1 MMTSRA
7 QKRSL
12 EDISVDCSELNEHFQ
27 LPLVTDDLNVI
38 ADEMERLAR
47 VGADKRDCLQIARAG
62 LIGLELE
69 MYDAWASGTRMPH
82 FDWINSRPAPTGRGS
97 AKRYQ
102 KHAAAIDIIWNH
114 EGATPENASWLVQN
128 MILALPLVKAVTR
141 MLRAL
146 ITLFDGTQELT
157 ELELA
162 EIQTTRKIVN
172 AAMCKYNGE
181 VSGNFQNA
189 SASGRINR
197 AGLLIKARER
207 AMRERAMKFEL
218 LSLKKKKVM
227 IHLERQQPAVLPV
240 KVGTDDYNQEHK
252 RQGRDHFDLLANT
265 GLRLDHISS
274 DSLKRLPAINALPS
288 KRRRLQPEAV

>member
-1 MMTSRA
+1 
-7 QKRSL
+7 
-12 EDISVDCSELNEHFQ
+12 
-27 LPLVTDDLNVI
+27 
-38 ADEMERLAR
+38 
-47 VGADKRDCLQIARAG
+47 
-62 LIGLELE
+62 
-69 MYDAWASGTRMPH
+69 
-82 FDWINSRPAPTGRGS
+82 
-97 AKRYQ
+97 
-102 KHAAAIDIIWNH
+102 
-114 EGATPENASWLVQN
+114 
-128 MILALPLVKAVTR
+128 MILALPLVKAITR

-172 AAMCKYNGE
+172 AAMCKFNGE
-181 VSGNFQNA
+181 FSGNFQNA

-207 AMRERAMKFEL
+207 AMRERAMRERAMKFEL

-227 IHLERQQPAVLPV
+227 IHLERQQPTVWPV
-240 KVGTDDYNQEHK
+240 KIGTDDNNQEHK